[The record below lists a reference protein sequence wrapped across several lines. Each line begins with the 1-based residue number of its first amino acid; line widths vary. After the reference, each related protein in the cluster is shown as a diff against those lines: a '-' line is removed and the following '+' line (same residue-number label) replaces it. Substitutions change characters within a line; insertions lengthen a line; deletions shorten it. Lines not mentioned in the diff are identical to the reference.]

1 MSQRVFR
8 LFVLKPVQN
17 YQNSTFSFSP
27 RKLYFK
33 DPAQKFKH
41 ICNDPGIST
50 KLYKSIV
57 LAKKNGAK
65 HSPLTAK
72 SDKSFRQ
79 TLCGM
84 KNAKNYEKSK
94 FSVST
99 RTLYFKNPAQ
109 NLSKLP
115 RICPTTPSKSLPTS

>member
-1 MSQRVFR
+1 MSQRVSR
-8 LFVLKPVQN
+8 LFVLKPVPNDQILI
-17 YQNSTFSFSP
+17 FSFS
-27 RKLYFK
+27 RWKLYFK

-79 TLCGM
+79 TLFGM
-84 KNAKNYEKSK
+84 KNTKNDEKSK

-99 RTLYFKNPAQ
+99 RTLYFKNPAKKFKYIQ
-109 NLSKLP
+109 KHLL
-115 RICPTTPSKSLPTS
+115 ICTKAQKM